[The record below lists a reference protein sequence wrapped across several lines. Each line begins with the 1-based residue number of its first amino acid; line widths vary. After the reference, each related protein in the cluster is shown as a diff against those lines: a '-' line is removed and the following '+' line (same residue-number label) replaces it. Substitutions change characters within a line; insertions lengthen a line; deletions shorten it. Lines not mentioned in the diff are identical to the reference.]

1 MDKITLLYL
10 CGIYNIILVVFHLL
24 FWKIFNWKVTLE
36 KGTKTNKAIIQI
48 MNIQLIYLFLAMS
61 FVYLYY
67 AKELIQSEIGNIIL
81 IVYAGFWIVRFLQQF
96 VFLKQK
102 GKFVIS
108 LAILFFVG
116 AVLHVTPNLI

>member
-1 MDKITLLYL
+1 MDQIILLYL
-10 CGIYNIILVVFHLL
+10 CGIYNMALVVFHLL
-24 FWKIFNWKVTLE
+24 FWKIFNWKTTLE
-36 KGTKTNKAIIQI
+36 KATKANKTVIQI

-81 IVYAGFWIVRFLQQF
+81 IVYSGFWIVRFVQQF
-96 VFLKQK
+96 LFLKQK

-108 LAILFFVG
+108 LTILFFVG
-116 AVLHVTPNLI
+116 AILHLLPILI